1 MEILSPHGCTAMCGL
16 SLPEISCVF
25 FDFVVWEQ
33 KMTKSILSN
42 GMSLL
47 MKQTLFL
54 STVILSAQVH
64 YISRLALLLLNSH
77 SFSQASD
84 EPPNPNVYRSNA
96 NVGDVLYMIAVN
108 FLLYVTLI
116 IVFYML
122 VRFYLEEETSVADPH
137 LSYIPLPVQDD
148 APSDL
153 DIDSSCALPDKKGIE
168 LTGKGAEEEES
179 DQDILNESKSPKKNG
194 SIKRVGSFLNV
205 NEWVEPEGTKME
217 VIQRVIFCAVGLNIS
232 FSIWGLVQE
241 RMLTYPYNGD
251 YFIYSYGLVFLNRL
265 GGLILSAV
273 LMSYYKVTWVT
284 SPLYEFSFPSVANM
298 LSSWCQYEALKYVS
312 FPTQMLA
319 KALKL
324 VPVMLMGKFINNK
337 TYETYEYICGAMIG
351 FGIYLFLSSSE
362 SIEFGQD
369 LFGNPEGVRGIYCG
383 LVLLSLYLFF
393 DSFTSQWQTR
403 MFELKKEM
411 SPLQMML
418 VINAFST
425 AFSFI
430 TLVHQEELTVSLTFV
445 YNHPVIM
452 FHMVIFTLCS
462 TIGQLYIFYTVKNFG
477 AVVFSIIMSLRILTS
492 ILLSCLVY
500 SHPVTE
506 LGFIGIT
513 IVFGSITYRIMRKT
527 KGRSLLS
534 WKQEDI
540 DEAKNTVHEW
550 HEHLDI

>member
-1 MEILSPHGCTAMCGL
+1 VEWRFCGPKQEMKK
-16 SLPEISCVF
+16 SL
-25 FDFVVWEQ
+25 
-33 KMTKSILSN
+33 LSN

-47 MKQTLFL
+47 MKQSLLL
-54 STVILSAQVH
+54 SSLLLTAQVH
-64 YISRLALLLLNSH
+64 IPLSDHLLLTNLVA
-77 SFSQASD
+77 QAS
-84 EPPNPNVYRSNA
+84 ERPNPNVYRSNA

-122 VRFYLEEETSVADPH
+122 VRFYLEEETSVDH

-148 APSDL
+148 APSDVE
-153 DIDSSCALPDKKGIE
+153 IDSSCAIPTGQSDGIE
-168 LTGKGAEEEES
+168 LTDKENQEEENN
-179 DQDILNESKSPKKNG
+179 DLDILNESKSPKKKNG

-241 RMLTYPYNGD
+241 RMLTYPYDGD

-265 GGLILSAV
+265 GGLILSTV

-452 FHMVIFTLCS
+452 FHMIIFTLCS

-500 SHPVTE
+500 SHPITE

-527 KGRSLLS
+527 KGRSLLR

-540 DEAKNTVHEW
+540 DDAKNTVHEW

>member
-1 MEILSPHGCTAMCGL
+1 
-16 SLPEISCVF
+16 
-25 FDFVVWEQ
+25 
-33 KMTKSILSN
+33 
-42 GMSLL
+42 
-47 MKQTLFL
+47 
-54 STVILSAQVH
+54 
-64 YISRLALLLLNSH
+64 
-77 SFSQASD
+77 
-84 EPPNPNVYRSNA
+84 
-96 NVGDVLYMIAVN
+96 MIAVN

-122 VRFYLEEETSVADPH
+122 VRFYLEEETSSDGSPSH
-137 LSYIPLPVQDD
+137 LSYAPLPIVDD
-148 APSDL
+148 ESESEGL
-153 DIDSSCALPDKKGIE
+153 DEDNKNTTATTASTKELIE
-168 LTGKGAEEEES
+168 EAT
-179 DQDILNESKSPKKNG
+179 NNNPKKNG
-194 SIKRVGSFLNV
+194 IKRVGSFLNV
-205 NEWVEPEGTKME
+205 NEWVEPDGTKME
-217 VIQRVIFCAVGLNIS
+217 IIQRVIFCAVGLNIS

-273 LMSYYKVTWVT
+273 LMYHYKVSWVS

-369 LFGNPEGVRGIYCG
+369 LFGNPESVKGIYCG
-383 LVLLSLYLFF
+383 VVLLSLYLFF

-445 YNHPVIM
+445 YNHPTIM
-452 FHMVIFTLCS
+452 FHMVVFTLCS

-492 ILLSCLVY
+492 ILLSCFVY

-506 LGFIGIT
+506 LGFIGMT
-513 IVFGSITYRIMRKT
+513 IVFGSITYRIMRKSEG
-527 KGRSLLS
+527 KSLLR
-534 WKQEDI
+534 WKHEGI

>member
-1 MEILSPHGCTAMCGL
+1 
-16 SLPEISCVF
+16 
-25 FDFVVWEQ
+25 
-33 KMTKSILSN
+33 
-42 GMSLL
+42 
-47 MKQTLFL
+47 
-54 STVILSAQVH
+54 
-64 YISRLALLLLNSH
+64 
-77 SFSQASD
+77 
-84 EPPNPNVYRSNA
+84 
-96 NVGDVLYMIAVN
+96 MIAVN

-122 VRFYLEEETSVADPH
+122 VRFYLEEETSADSY
-137 LSYIPLPVQDD
+137 LSYSPLPIEEKEVELVQ
-148 APSDL
+148 SDNDTE
-153 DIDSSCALPDKKGIE
+153 DIIEETKNNEKKPG
-168 LTGKGAEEEES
+168 
-179 DQDILNESKSPKKNG
+179 
-194 SIKRVGSFLNV
+194 IKRVGSFLNV

-251 YFIYSYGLVFLNRL
+251 YFIYSYGLVFINRL

-273 LMSYYKVTWVT
+273 LMYHYKVSWVST
-284 SPLYEFSFPSVANM
+284 PLYEFSFPSVANM

-337 TYETYEYICGAMIG
+337 TYETYEYICATMIG

-369 LFGNPEGVRGIYCG
+369 LFGNPESVKGIYCG
-383 LVLLSLYLFF
+383 ITLLLLYLFF

-418 VINAFST
+418 VINMFST

-430 TLVHQEELTVSLTFV
+430 TLLHQEELNPSLLFI
-445 YNHPVIM
+445 YNHPLMIL
-452 FHMVIFTLCS
+452 HLAIFTICS

-506 LGFIGIT
+506 LGFIGIV

-527 KGRSLLS
+527 KGKSLLR
-534 WKQEDI
+534 WKQDENME
-540 DEAKNTVHEW
+540 EAKNTVHEW

>member
-1 MEILSPHGCTAMCGL
+1 
-16 SLPEISCVF
+16 
-25 FDFVVWEQ
+25 
-33 KMTKSILSN
+33 
-42 GMSLL
+42 
-47 MKQTLFL
+47 
-54 STVILSAQVH
+54 
-64 YISRLALLLLNSH
+64 
-77 SFSQASD
+77 
-84 EPPNPNVYRSNA
+84 
-96 NVGDVLYMIAVN
+96 MIAVN

-122 VRFYLEEETSVADPH
+122 VRFYLEEETSTEGGSH
-137 LSYIPLPVQDD
+137 LSYAPLPVVDD
-148 APSDL
+148 ESENEDNKNTTKEL
-153 DIDSSCALPDKKGIE
+153 IEESTNSETQKKG
-168 LTGKGAEEEES
+168 
-179 DQDILNESKSPKKNG
+179 
-194 SIKRVGSFLNV
+194 IKRVGSFLNV
-205 NEWVEPEGTKME
+205 NEWVEPDGTKME
-217 VIQRVIFCAVGLNIS
+217 IIQRVIFCAVGLNIS

-265 GGLILSAV
+265 GGLVLSTV
-273 LMSYYKVTWVT
+273 LMYHYKVTWVS

-337 TYETYEYICGAMIG
+337 TYETYEYVCGAMIG

-369 LFGNPEGVRGIYCG
+369 LFGNPESVKGIYCG

-445 YNHPVIM
+445 YNHPAIM
-452 FHMVIFTLCS
+452 FHMLVFTLCS

-492 ILLSCLVY
+492 ILLSCFVY

-513 IVFGSITYRIMRKT
+513 IVFGSITYRIMRKS
-527 KGRSLLS
+527 KGKSLLR
-534 WKQEDI
+534 WKQQEDA

>member
-1 MEILSPHGCTAMCGL
+1 
-16 SLPEISCVF
+16 
-25 FDFVVWEQ
+25 
-33 KMTKSILSN
+33 
-42 GMSLL
+42 
-47 MKQTLFL
+47 
-54 STVILSAQVH
+54 
-64 YISRLALLLLNSH
+64 
-77 SFSQASD
+77 
-84 EPPNPNVYRSNA
+84 
-96 NVGDVLYMIAVN
+96 MIAVN

-122 VRFYLEEETSVADPH
+122 VRFYLEEETSADSH
-137 LSYIPLPVQDD
+137 LSYAPLPVEDEDD
-148 APSDL
+148 NKNKEVELVQSDT
-153 DIDSSCALPDKKGIE
+153 DTEEIIQETKNNEKKPG
-168 LTGKGAEEEES
+168 
-179 DQDILNESKSPKKNG
+179 
-194 SIKRVGSFLNV
+194 IKRVGSFLNV

-251 YFIYSYGLVFLNRL
+251 YFVYSYGLVFINRL
-265 GGLILSAV
+265 GGLVLSAV
-273 LMSYYKVTWVT
+273 LMHHYKVSWVST
-284 SPLYEFSFPSVANM
+284 PLYEFSFPSVANM

-337 TYETYEYICGAMIG
+337 TYETYEYICAAMIG

-369 LFGNPEGVRGIYCG
+369 LFGNPEGVKGIYCG
-383 LVLLSLYLFF
+383 IILLLLFLFF

-430 TLVHQEELTVSLTFV
+430 TLLHQEELDVSLLFI
-445 YNHPVIM
+445 YNHPLMIL
-452 FHMVIFTLCS
+452 HLTIFTICS
-462 TIGQLYIFYTVKNFG
+462 TIGQIYIFYTVKNFG

-506 LGFIGIT
+506 LGFIGMA

-527 KGRSLLS
+527 KGKSLLR
-534 WKQEDI
+534 WKQDENME
-540 DEAKNTVHEW
+540 EAKNTVHEW